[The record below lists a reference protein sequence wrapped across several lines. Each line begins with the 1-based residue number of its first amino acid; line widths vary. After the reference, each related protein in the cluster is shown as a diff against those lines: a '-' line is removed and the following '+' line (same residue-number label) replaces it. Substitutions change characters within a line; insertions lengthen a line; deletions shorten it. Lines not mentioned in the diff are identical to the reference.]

1 MVRAAAEV
9 ACGSEEGGA
18 AAGVVGHA
26 VELQGGGVLQGR
38 LAVRVGVLLGTEA
51 GRQHGRLGVL
61 LGEEWSRLELGA

>member
-1 MVRAAAEV
+1 M
-9 ACGSEEGGA
+9 
-18 AAGVVGHA
+18 
-26 VELQGGGVLQGR
+26 ELQGGGVLQGR